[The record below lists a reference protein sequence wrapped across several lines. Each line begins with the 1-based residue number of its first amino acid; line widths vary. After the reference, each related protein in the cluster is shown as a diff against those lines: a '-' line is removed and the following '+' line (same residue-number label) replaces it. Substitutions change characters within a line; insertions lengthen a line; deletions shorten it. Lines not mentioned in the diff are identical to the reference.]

1 MIGIGWVNDEELASA
16 AVVVGAVVVTDSSV
30 VGKVVVPLAFT
41 GAEEV
46 TTAVSLVGNN
56 GGALAFEDGAGDA
69 DVSAAAVSG
78 LSGRAGWVGLGFFAA
93 DARRFLRFRSGFA
106 RTFSEAP
113 S

>member
-1 MIGIGWVNDEELASA
+1 MIGIGWVNDEELVSV

-56 GGALAFEDGAGDA
+56 GGALAFGDGAGDA
-69 DVSAAAVSG
+69 DVSAAAGSG
-78 LSGRAGWVGLGFFAA
+78 LSGSAGWVGLAVSAVGG
-93 DARRFLRFRSGFA
+93 LI
-106 RTFSEAP
+106 FSR
-113 S
+113 